1 MNLILKKPD
10 TVGAIAS
17 ILCMLHCV
25 LTPFIFLTYPGQIDH
40 VQGSPVW
47 WQNFNYI
54 FIIIS
59 FFAVYK
65 SVKTTSNSII
75 KYALWSSWIVL
86 LSLIINEQYEWVSL
100 PEFMTYITTSLLA
113 ILHIYNLNYCQCE
126 NCTKK

>member
-25 LTPFIFLTYPGQIDH
+25 LTPFLFLTYPGQIDH
-40 VQGSPVW
+40 VQESPVW

>member
-25 LTPFIFLTYPGQIDH
+25 LTPFLFLTYPGQIDY